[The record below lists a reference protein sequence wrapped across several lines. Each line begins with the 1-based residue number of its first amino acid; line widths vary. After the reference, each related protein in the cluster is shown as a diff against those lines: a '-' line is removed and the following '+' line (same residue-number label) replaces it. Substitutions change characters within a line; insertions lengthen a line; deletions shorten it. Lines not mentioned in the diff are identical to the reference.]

1 MSPYLSI
8 AHPFPASPSDKE
20 QQLGQGATRIWG
32 PNWAQV
38 RLHERRMRMWNM
50 NWECTQPK
58 ILIKTFY
65 TRTASQP
72 INHSISRV
80 TTRRQ
85 FPVEAKLCRR
95 WICGDD
101 GGVSGAGR
109 IRSLGCSLEMS
120 RIPHHPPHGCFRH
133 RRRWGGDR
141 ARQGDGCG
149 RAAGWARRWVSGKSF
164 IPIIKVQNFIGQLSN
179 HLSVLFGLFRR
190 N

>member
-1 MSPYLSI
+1 
-8 AHPFPASPSDKE
+8 
-20 QQLGQGATRIWG
+20 
-32 PNWAQV
+32 
-38 RLHERRMRMWNM
+38 MRMWNM

-95 WICGDD
+95 WICGD
-101 GGVSGAGR
+101 GGGAGR

-120 RIPHHPPHGCFRH
+120 RIPHHPPHGCFR
-133 RRRWGGDR
+133 RRRRRLMGRG
-141 ARQGDGCG
+141 QSQTEGSG